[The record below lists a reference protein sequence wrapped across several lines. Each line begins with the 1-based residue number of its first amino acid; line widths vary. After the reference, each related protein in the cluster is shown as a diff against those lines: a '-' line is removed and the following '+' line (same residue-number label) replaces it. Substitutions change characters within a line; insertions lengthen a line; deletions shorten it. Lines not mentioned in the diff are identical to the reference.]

1 MLEIGAGSTMDDNEM
16 IQVPQSMV
24 CANLNGLI
32 NRTYPGIG
40 NSRAQ
45 DDQYFLDRII
55 LCPRNDEVHDINKAI
70 LQQFNPNAEVHIIA
84 AWKVTRPGLE
94 PRPF

>member
-1 MLEIGAGSTMDDNEM
+1 MTFCDS
-16 IQVPQSMV
+16 
-24 CANLNGLI
+24 ANLNALI
-32 NRTYPGIG
+32 NRIYLGIS

-45 DDQYFLDRII
+45 DDQYFLDHII